1 MIVPMKKVTLFMSSR
16 EKETSLKKL
25 RKLGVLHIHYIN
37 KPESEDIEALEKNI
51 SKVDKTLKSIQ
62 EWEVSG
68 SKTARN
74 PQKIIDEFLE
84 LNQKKRDVQHK
95 LQELIKTN
103 RWFERWGQASFDSVR
118 EIQQRNIYIH
128 FYILDKKNYKDINE
142 KDEITLIK
150 EEKGRYFILY
160 FSESAENPLDFKED
174 PMPDVDYTQLQKNIK
189 EYKKEIDHLNK
200 KLYTIA
206 QYQDDLLEYKN
217 ELNKKIE
224 FNKVADSMG
233 EKTNFVYLQ
242 GFCPDNL
249 IKEVKKQAD
258 KEQWGYLFEEPDDPS
273 VVPTLLKNPKAFR
286 IIEPVYDFMGIL
298 PGYKEMDISFVFLL
312 FFSLFYAMIIG
323 DAGYGLLFLSATII
337 LRTVIKKAPDEPFI
351 LFGVLSI
358 TTIIWGAL
366 TGTWF
371 GSKFIA
377 EQTFLKRFII
387 DPIYSFDNSRESIR
401 FMMRFTFIL
410 ALIQLSIGHLMVAYR
425 NRKTIKCLADIGW
438 VLIIISMFYVTNLLV
453 LNDPLPPFVSPL
465 LIIGFLLVG
474 LFTNFQKNIF
484 KAFFGSAFTVL
495 LDIIGSFSDIVS
507 YVRLFAVG
515 VATVAVASTFN
526 SMASGL
532 LAPLILILGHGL
544 NILLAIMSVLV
555 HGIRLNVLEF
565 STALGQE
572 WTGIEY
578 KPFQE
583 SNNNKR
589 ENKTERDK
597 K

>member
-1 MIVPMKKVTLFMSSR
+1 MIVTMKKVTLFMSSR

-25 RKLGVLHIHYIN
+25 RKLGVIHIHYVK

-51 SKVDKTLKSIQ
+51 SKVDKTVKITN
-62 EWEVSG
+62 EWEISE
-68 SKTARN
+68 SKTTRK
-74 PQKIIDEFLE
+74 PQKLVDDFLE
-84 LNQKKRDVQHK
+84 LSQKKRDLQHR
-95 LQELIKTN
+95 LQELNKTN
-103 RWFERWGQASFDSVR
+103 SWFERWGKASYDSVR
-118 EIQQRNIYIH
+118 KIQQRKIYIH
-128 FYILDKKNYKDINE
+128 FYILDKKNYKDICE
-142 KDEITLIK
+142 KDTVTLIK
-150 EEKGRYFILY
+150 EEQGRFFIVF

-174 PMPDVDYTQLQKNIK
+174 PMPDVDYTELQKEIK
-189 EYKKEIDHLNK
+189 KIKKEIEHIEK
-200 KLYTIA
+200 RLYTIA
-206 QYQDDLLEYKN
+206 KYKDTLIEYKD
-217 ELNKKIE
+217 ELNKRIE

-233 EKTNFVYLQ
+233 EKANFVYLQ

-249 IKEVKKQAD
+249 IEGLKKQAD

-273 VVPTLLKNPKAFR
+273 VVPTLLENPKALK
-286 IIEPVYDFMGIL
+286 IVEPIYKFMGIL
-298 PGYKEMDISFVFLL
+298 PGYKEIDISFVFLI

-323 DAGYGLLFLSATII
+323 DAGYGVLFLAGTII
-337 LRTVIKKAPDEPFI
+337 LRKVVKKAPSEPFI
-351 LFGVLSI
+351 LFGVLSVS
-358 TTIIWGAL
+358 TIIWGTL

-371 GSKFIA
+371 GSQFIA
-377 EQTFLKRFII
+377 EQPFFQRFII
-387 DPIYSFDNSRESIR
+387 EPIYSFDNSRESIR

-410 ALIQLSIGHLMVAYR
+410 AMIQLSIGHLMVAYR
-425 NRKTIKCLADIGW
+425 NRKTIKCLSDIGW
-438 VLIIISMFYVTNLLV
+438 VLIIIGMFYVTNLLV
-453 LNDPLPPFVSPL
+453 LNNPLPSFVGPL

-484 KAFFGSAFTVL
+484 KAFFGSVFTVL

-526 SMASGL
+526 SMASGF

-572 WTGIEY
+572 WSGIEY

-583 SNNNKR
+583 N
-589 ENKTERDK
+589 EK

>member
-1 MIVPMKKVTLFMSSR
+1 MSSR

-25 RKLGVLHIHYIN
+25 RKLGVIHIHYVK

-51 SKVDKTLKSIQ
+51 SKVDKTVKITN
-62 EWEVSG
+62 EWEISE
-68 SKTARN
+68 SKTTRK
-74 PQKIIDEFLE
+74 PQKLVDDFLE
-84 LNQKKRDVQHK
+84 LSQKKRDLQHR
-95 LQELIKTN
+95 LQELNKTN
-103 RWFERWGQASFDSVR
+103 SWFERWGKASYDSVR
-118 EIQQRNIYIH
+118 KIQQRKIYIH
-128 FYILDKKNYKDINE
+128 FYILDKKNYKDICE
-142 KDEITLIK
+142 KDTVTLIK
-150 EEKGRYFILY
+150 EEQGRFFIVF

-174 PMPDVDYTQLQKNIK
+174 PMPDVDYTELQKEIK
-189 EYKKEIDHLNK
+189 KIKKEIEHIEK
-200 KLYTIA
+200 RLYTIA
-206 QYQDDLLEYKN
+206 KYKDTLIEYKD
-217 ELNKKIE
+217 ELNKRIE

-233 EKTNFVYLQ
+233 EKANFVYLQ

-249 IKEVKKQAD
+249 IEGLKKQAD

-273 VVPTLLKNPKAFR
+273 VVPTLLENPKALK
-286 IIEPVYDFMGIL
+286 IVEPIYKFMGIL
-298 PGYKEMDISFVFLL
+298 PGYKEIDISFVFLI

-323 DAGYGLLFLSATII
+323 DAGYGVLFLAGTII
-337 LRTVIKKAPDEPFI
+337 LRKVVKKAPSEPFI
-351 LFGVLSI
+351 LFGVLSVS
-358 TTIIWGAL
+358 TIIWGTL

-371 GSKFIA
+371 GSQFIA
-377 EQTFLKRFII
+377 EQPFFQRFII
-387 DPIYSFDNSRESIR
+387 EPIYSFDNSRESIR

-410 ALIQLSIGHLMVAYR
+410 AMIQLSIGHLMVAYR
-425 NRKTIKCLADIGW
+425 NRKTIKCLSDIGW
-438 VLIIISMFYVTNLLV
+438 VLIIIGMFYVTNLLV
-453 LNDPLPPFVSPL
+453 LNNPLPSFVGPL

-484 KAFFGSAFTVL
+484 KAFFGSVFTVL

-526 SMASGL
+526 SMASGF

-572 WTGIEY
+572 WSGIEY

-583 SNNNKR
+583 N
-589 ENKTERDK
+589 EK